1 MTGNR
6 DWGYLLDG
14 LCDQVPGLVH
24 ALAVSGDGM
33 KIATSRHLPV
43 EQADQLSAFTSGV
56 ASLTH
61 GAARLMNGGAVEHNL
76 VEMTNGLLVM
86 MAIDEKST
94 LTVVAAKDCDL
105 GQVTYEMA
113 SLINRVAGALA
124 PDVRQ
129 PQRA

>member
-1 MTGNR
+1 
-6 DWGYLLDG
+6 
-14 LCDQVPGLVH
+14 VH